1 MRRALALI
9 TLALVGA
16 DTPAPTAAPHRSE
29 RLAHIRAE
37 IEAREETARELA
49 GRAEGVLGELEGID
63 RQLAEVRASARRL
76 RVELP
81 ASERAWRD
89 AEGAIQRAGE
99 AVARAQRDLE
109 ARLVAL
115 YKVGATAGLSTLYGA
130 SDIGSF
136 LRRRDA
142 LARILAEDERLFE
155 SHREARRELV
165 DSRERS
171 RAALFELR
179 GARRELAVREARI
192 REQAIRRRNLIDL
205 LRTRS
210 DRERRA
216 AQELRD
222 AATRLEEAI
231 ARLPEEVAP
240 ATKRAPERPLSR
252 HGMLAPVEGPIRV
265 PFGRVVDP
273 EFGTRTVRNGIEF
286 EAPSGTPVWAPA
298 DGRVLFAGWF
308 RGYGQIVILDHGSG
322 SVTVSGYLDEVAV
335 QVGASVRAGAR
346 IGSVGE
352 TGSLSGPGLYFE
364 VRRGGKPVDPLQWLG
379 PVATRGR
386 EGTE

>member
-1 MRRALALI
+1 VRRGALLVA
-9 TLALVGA
+9 LALVGA
-16 DTPAPTAAPHRSE
+16 DTPAPTGAPNRAQ
-29 RLAHIRAE
+29 RLEQMRAE
-37 IEAREETARELA
+37 IEAREASARELA
-49 GRAEGVLGELEGID
+49 ERAEGVLGELEGID
-63 RQLAEVRASARRL
+63 RELAEVRASARRL

-81 ASERAWRD
+81 ESERAWRD
-89 AEGAIQRAGE
+89 AEQGIQDAE
-99 AVARAQRDLE
+99 AAVLRAQRDLE
-109 ARLVAL
+109 SRLVAL
-115 YKVGATAGLSTLYGA
+115 YKVGATAGLSTLYA
-130 SDIGSF
+130 AADVGSF

-165 DSRERS
+165 ASRERS
-171 RAALFELR
+171 RAALTELR

-222 AATRLEEAI
+222 AAARLEEAI
-231 ARLPEEVAP
+231 AKLPAEVAP
-240 ATKRAPERPLSR
+240 SPSEAVRVTR
-252 HGMLAPVEGPIRV
+252 HGLLPPVEGPVRAG
-265 PFGRVVDP
+265 FGRVVDP
-273 EFGTRTVRNGIEF
+273 EFGTRTIRNGIEF
-286 EAPSGTPVWAPA
+286 EAPSGAPVWAPA

-335 QVGASVRAGAR
+335 QAGASVRAGAR

-364 VRRGGKPVDPLQWLG
+364 VRREGKPVDPLQWLG
-379 PVATRGR
+379 PVARQGE

>member
-1 MRRALALI
+1 MRRAALLVALALI
-9 TLALVGA
+9 GA
-16 DTPAPTAAPHRSE
+16 DTPAPTGAPHRAE
-29 RLAHIRAE
+29 RLEQIRAE
-37 IEAREETARELA
+37 IEAREATARELA
-49 GRAEGVLGELEGID
+49 ERAEGVLGELEGID
-63 RQLAEVRASARRL
+63 RELAEVRASARRL

-81 ASERAWRD
+81 ASERAWRE
-89 AEGAIQRAGE
+89 AEEQIRE
-99 AVARAQRDLE
+99 AEAAVTRAQRDLE

-115 YKVGATAGLSTLYGA
+115 YKVGATAGLSTLYAAG
-130 SDIGSF
+130 DVGSF

-155 SHREARRELV
+155 SQRAARRELV
-165 DSRERS
+165 ASRERS
-171 RAALFELR
+171 RVALSELR
-179 GARRELAVREARI
+179 GARRELAVREVRI

-205 LRTRS
+205 LRTRA

-216 AQELRD
+216 AHELRD
-222 AATRLEEAI
+222 AAERLEQAI
-231 ARLPEEVAP
+231 AKLPAEVAP
-240 ATKRAPERPLSR
+240 RGAEAAGRVARGGLLRPVD
-252 HGMLAPVEGPIRV
+252 GPVRT
-265 PFGRVVDP
+265 PFGRLVDA
-273 EFGTRTVRNGIEF
+273 EFGTRTVRNGVEF
-286 EAPSGTPVWAPA
+286 EAPSGTPVRAPA

-308 RGYGQIVILDHGSG
+308 RGYGQIVILDHGGG

-364 VRRGGKPVDPLQWLG
+364 VRRAGKPVDPLQWLG
-379 PVATRGR
+379 PVARQTE

>member
-1 MRRALALI
+1 VRRGALLVALALI
-9 TLALVGA
+9 GA
-16 DTPAPTAAPHRSE
+16 DTPAPTGAPNRAQ
-29 RLAHIRAE
+29 RLEQMRAE
-37 IEAREETARELA
+37 IEAREASARELA
-49 GRAEGVLGELEGID
+49 ARAEGVLGELEGID
-63 RQLAEVRASARRL
+63 RELAEVRASARRL

-81 ASERAWRD
+81 ESERAWRD
-89 AEGAIQRAGE
+89 AEQGIQDAE
-99 AVARAQRDLE
+99 AAVLRAQRDLE

-115 YKVGATAGLSTLYGA
+115 YKVGATAGLSTLYA
-130 SDIGSF
+130 AADVGSF

-165 DSRERS
+165 ASRERS
-171 RAALFELR
+171 RAALTELR

-231 ARLPEEVAP
+231 AKLPAEVAP
-240 ATKRAPERPLSR
+240 SPAEAARVAR
-252 HGMLAPVEGPIRV
+252 HGLLPPVEGPVRAG
-265 PFGRVVDP
+265 FGRVVDP
-273 EFGTRTVRNGIEF
+273 EFGTRTIRNGVEF
-286 EAPSGTPVWAPA
+286 EAPSGAPVWAPA

-364 VRRGGKPVDPLQWLG
+364 VRREGKPVDPLQWLG
-379 PVATRGR
+379 PVARQGE